1 MMTQMKFQRQK
12 KMKDDGEHVSMY
24 GIQCEDCGCIPANS
38 MTGRCESCEKDYL
51 KERGLDT

>member
-1 MMTQMKFQRQK
+1 MNQMKFQRLK
-12 KMKDDGEHVSMY
+12 KLKDDGEHVSMY